1 MSQNHPLFPP
11 KESVKDKSK
20 QEEEKQKYSEKQERV
35 HGQVTRKEQSEES
48 ADRESR
54 QQENQTHVSGV
65 GGYVL
70 AHPRW
75 CSSSFYIVEQFTVI
89 EIVKTN
95 SCCTNKISSTDY

>member
-1 MSQNHPLFPP
+1 MLHYAQNSLEEYNDLLCTTLAFPVLGMSQNHHLFPP

-20 QEEEKQKYSEKQERV
+20 QEEETQKHSEKQERG
-35 HGQVTRKEQSEES
+35 HGQVTWKEQSEES

-70 AHPRW
+70 AHPR
-75 CSSSFYIVEQFTVI
+75 
-89 EIVKTN
+89 
-95 SCCTNKISSTDY
+95 